1 MRNRAR
7 TPRRDDPSTKEHQA
21 KKDAPKGQKT
31 AKKFAAKKEAKPT
44 KRPPSPPKKAA
55 NTDAAVPREFSKK
68 AIVLDLMQRT
78 GGATMAE
85 IAEATDWQIHSIRGF
100 ISGTITKKMGLKVET
115 PITRRASGPTGSQSR
130 VSRNPRAA
138 RYAGRHFCLGATVCW
153 QANAQD
159 ATH

>member
-7 TPRRDDPSTKEHQA
+7 TPRRRRPLDEEHQGQEGRA
-21 KKDAPKGQKT
+21 QRPEDRQEVRSQKRSEAHKK
-31 AKKFAAKKEAKPT
+31 AAKPAG
-44 KRPPSPPKKAA
+44 KKAA

-100 ISGTITKKMGLKVET
+100 ISGTITKKMGLKVEST
-115 PITRRASGPTGSQSR
+115 
-130 VSRNPRAA
+130 NNE
-138 RYAGRHFCLGATVCW
+138 AGERTYRIAK
-153 QANAQD
+153 
-159 ATH
+159 